1 MKLASARLF
10 TAFYLLVLAST
21 IHAQIITRG
30 PYLQQVTD
38 DGVIVRWRTD
48 IATDSYVRYGTSEGS
63 LLQTA
68 SVGGSRTEH
77 SVLVSGLNPVSQ
89 YFYSIGDSSQTTAGG
104 ASYHFNTAPTPG
116 SASPTRIWVL
126 GDSGTAVTHP
136 GQPEAVRDA
145 FVAWSASSPA
155 DIMVMLGDNAYQD
168 GTDQEYQDAVF
179 DTYPVQL
186 RQLPLWVTLGN
197 HDGHSADSQTQSGP
211 YYDMFDMPVAGEAGG
226 LASGT
231 EAYYSFDYGNI
242 HFISLDSY
250 DSSRL
255 ASGNMMQWLESDL
268 ALNDKP
274 WVIAFWHHPPYTKG
288 SHDSDTSSAETDMR
302 QIALPILEAWGVDL
316 VLGGH
321 SHSYERSYLIDGHYG
336 ISTTLDPVTMVLNPG
351 DGSETGDGVYQ
362 KPNIV
367 AAEHE
372 GAVYAVAGSSG
383 KVSGGALNHT
393 AMYVGLAELGSLVL
407 DISGNRLDAV
417 FVDDTA
423 AVLDEFTIMKT
434 PDLQPPLIDDAS
446 AEDGTHVVVDYSER
460 VDSVSAGSAGNYA
473 IAGLTVS
480 NAAVLAGNKSVRLT
494 TSAMIPNQSYLLTIN
509 NVMDETGN
517 VILPNSQYPFDFIQQ
532 ITLSFQDGLVP
543 DPSYTG
549 TKDTYIREATAS
561 TNYGSA
567 TTLQVDGDEPS
578 GVGTDMSI
586 LLGWDV
592 SDIPATAIVQS
603 ASIHL
608 NTLNAGGPYT
618 CFGLLRGLG

>member
-1 MKLASARLF
+1 
-10 TAFYLLVLAST
+10 
-21 IHAQIITRG
+21 
-30 PYLQQVTD
+30 
-38 DGVIVRWRTD
+38 
-48 IATDSYVRYGTSEGS
+48 
-63 LLQTA
+63 
-68 SVGGSRTEH
+68 
-77 SVLVSGLNPVSQ
+77 
-89 YFYSIGDSSQTTAGG
+89 
-104 ASYHFNTAPTPG
+104 
-116 SASPTRIWVL
+116 
-126 GDSGTAVTHP
+126 
-136 GQPEAVRDA
+136 
-145 FVAWSASSPA
+145 
-155 DIMVMLGDNAYQD
+155 
-168 GTDQEYQDAVF
+168 
-179 DTYPVQL
+179 
-186 RQLPLWVTLGN
+186 
-197 HDGHSADSQTQSGP
+197 
-211 YYDMFDMPVAGEAGG
+211 
-226 LASGT
+226 
-231 EAYYSFDYGNI
+231 
-242 HFISLDSY
+242 
-250 DSSRL
+250 
-255 ASGNMMQWLESDL
+255 
-268 ALNDKP
+268 
-274 WVIAFWHHPPYTKG
+274 
-288 SHDSDTSSAETDMR
+288 
-302 QIALPILEAWGVDL
+302 
-316 VLGGH
+316 
-321 SHSYERSYLIDGHYG
+321 
-336 ISTTLDPVTMVLNPG
+336 MVLNPG

-473 IAGLTVS
+473 IVGLTVS

-578 GVGTDMSI
+578 GAGTDMSI

-592 SDIPATAIVQS
+592 SDIPATATVQS
-603 ASIHL
+603 ARTS
-608 NTLNAGGPYT
+608 ARRY
-618 CFGLLRGLG
+618 